1 MISITQD
8 FIEAAAPNAEA
19 ARNGRGLVLKNKF
32 LALHRSPDETLL
44 FGQCQGSGKT
54 PYLCSADFAVP
65 DKPVYRCTCPSRQF
79 PCKHSLGL
87 LYALVEGKKFT
98 SSEVPEEL
106 AAKRD
111 KMATRA
117 EKRKADA
124 EKPVK
129 VNKSALAKKIKAQLD
144 GIDLLEKLTQDVVR
158 LGIGNM
164 NAKTA
169 HELEEQAKQLG
180 NAYLPGA
187 QSALRRYTRL
197 FYSNHGEERTSV
209 EREAVYSEALDQ
221 LGRLQAL
228 IRKGRAYLQ
237 ARLDDPELAPETDT
251 GIAAWLGHAWQLRE
265 LKDAGLVEENVE
277 LVQLAFHSYDDTARK
292 EFVDTGIWM
301 NLGNGRVCLTQTFR
315 PYQAA
320 KFIKSD
326 DTFFQVAQ
334 IKELCVY
341 PGDLN
346 PRVRWDGIVARPIEP
361 RDLAKLRSH
370 GRSAFADAVKEVK
383 SILKDPLANKHPICA
398 LNYRRI
404 GAVEKSFVVE
414 DQSGDRLVITDVGL
428 SEEPRSSHL
437 LTLVPRDVLQDQTLI
452 VRFRHNLDSRMLQVK
467 PLSIVTDSDVIR
479 LTL

>member
-8 FIEAAAPNAEA
+8 FIEAAAPNPEA
-19 ARNGRGLVLKNKF
+19 AKNGRGLVLKNKF
-32 LALHRSPDETLL
+32 LALHHSPDETLW

-54 PYLCSADFAVP
+54 PYLCSADFAVAE
-65 DKPVYRCTCPSRQF
+65 KPVYRCTCPSRQF

-98 SSEVPEEL
+98 VAEVPEEL
-106 AAKRD
+106 AAKRS
-111 KMATRA
+111 KMAERV
-117 EKRKADA
+117 EKRKADV
-124 EKPVK
+124 ETPVK

-144 GIDLLEKLTQDVVR
+144 GIDLLEKLTEDVVR

-187 QSALRRYTRL
+187 QAALRRYTKL
-197 FYSNHGEERTSV
+197 FSTEDGV
-209 EREAVYSEALDQ
+209 ERSKAGSEALYSEALDQ
-221 LGRLQAL
+221 LGRLHAL

-237 ARLDDPELAPETDT
+237 MRLDDPELTPETDT
-251 GIAAWLGHAWQLRE
+251 AIAAWLGHAWQLRE

-277 LVQLAFHSYDDTARK
+277 LVQLAFHSYDDAARK
-292 EFVDTGIWM
+292 EYVDAGIWM
-301 NLGNGRVCLTQTFR
+301 NLGSGRVCLTQTYR
-315 PYQAA
+315 PYHAV

-326 DTFFQVAQ
+326 DSFFEVAQ
-334 IKELCVY
+334 IPQLCVY
-341 PGDLN
+341 PGDFN
-346 PRVRWDGIVARPIEP
+346 PRVRWDGMTARPIEP
-361 RDLAKLRSH
+361 RDLAAIRGH
-370 GRSAFADAVKEVK
+370 GPGAFTDVVKDVK
-383 SILKDPLANKHPICA
+383 SILKNPLADKYPICA

-404 GAVEKSFVVE
+404 GAVEKTIVVE
-414 DQSGDRLVITDVGL
+414 DKTGERLVVTDEGL

-437 LTLVPRDVLQDQTLI
+437 LSLVPKDVLQEQSLI
-452 VRFRHNLDSRMLQVK
+452 VRFRHDLDRRKLQVK
-467 PLSIVTDSDVIR
+467 PLSIVTESGVIR